1 MVSPLA
7 SFADATTAEWKKL
20 WELATKPLKPL
31 FDGTKSGYPL
41 FKSQLRNR
49 IRECHWGDIVNF
61 TIYGQTQNL
70 VDNADLIPMAGV
82 ALQRRARE
90 VMVLPRWL

>member
-1 MVSPLA
+1 MASPFA
-7 SFADATTAEWKKL
+7 NFADATTAEGRKL
-20 WELATKPLKPL
+20 WELATKPLKSL

-61 TIYGQTQNL
+61 TIDGQTQNL
-70 VDNADLIPMAGV
+70 VDNADLIPMASV
-82 ALQRRARE
+82 TLQR
-90 VMVLPRWL
+90 

>member
-1 MVSPLA
+1 MASP
-7 SFADATTAEWKKL
+7 FANFANATTAEGRKL
-20 WELATKPLKPL
+20 WELATKPLKSL

-61 TIYGQTQNL
+61 TINGNLELSGQCRSH
-70 VDNADLIPMAGV
+70 PHGKCYPS
-82 ALQRRARE
+82 E
-90 VMVLPRWL
+90 ES